1 MGTFGQL
8 VWKLHGHTYCTWN
21 CCDKK
26 SHLNDPPSSSER
38 TFEAISFS
46 KTSRFCVANYYPA
59 GNIGSFQEIF
69 FSGPAE
75 KSMPPWW
82 YKNEK
87 KGLFLKVW
95 PKKSLKTL
103 ASFKVQGW
111 CWINHRFHFN
121 FFTLLTKNAAADNIG
136 ETYPF
141 EENVHPP
148 GTAAPHPWRGA
159 LEAAKGGGR
168 KSEAEDWTGGKM
180 AVGWYNPLYGRVVSS
195 PYSTT
200 NQGLIC
206 STKFNICFPWSLGVG
221 DLQRERIVFRFPTST
236 FQWRT
241 GFIDWVSD
249 LPTMSRFFVSR
260 LNLGNGDP
268 LPYCQMRIFENY
280 V

>member
-1 MGTFGQL
+1 MTLPHPPKGPLKPSVFRKPPGFVWPTTTQLGTSVASRRFFFRGQQ
-8 VWKLHGHTYCTWN
+8 
-21 CCDKK
+21 KK
-26 SHLNDPPSSSER
+26 ACHHDDN
-38 TFEAISFS
+38 
-46 KTSRFCVANYYPA
+46 
-59 GNIGSFQEIF
+59 
-69 FSGPAE
+69 
-75 KSMPPWW
+75 
-82 YKNEK
+82 KNEK